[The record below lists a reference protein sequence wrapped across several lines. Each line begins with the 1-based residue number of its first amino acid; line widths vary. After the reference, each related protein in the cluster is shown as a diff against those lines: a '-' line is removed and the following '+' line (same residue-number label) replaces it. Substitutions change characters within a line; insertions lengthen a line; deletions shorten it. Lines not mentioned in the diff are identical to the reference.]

1 MSLTMELAHNI
12 TYTGNASDVSFLAN
26 VNLLAIATHPTST
39 TLLYALYGYLL
50 TLGSYQFYQL

>member
-26 VNLLAIATHPTST
+26 VNLLAIATHPTSI

-50 TLGSYQFYQL
+50 AAGSYQSYHV